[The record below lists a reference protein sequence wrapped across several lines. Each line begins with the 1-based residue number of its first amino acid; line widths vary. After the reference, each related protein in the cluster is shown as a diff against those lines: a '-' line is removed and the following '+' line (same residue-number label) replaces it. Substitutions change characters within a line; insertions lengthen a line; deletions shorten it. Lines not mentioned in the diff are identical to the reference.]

1 MWDTSLRRKEI
12 LQVAK
17 MGTTH
22 NTKEHDGGPLNLATN
37 AQYNEWNKI
46 QLHPKVVAAKQ
57 LYEPVEKRIQ
67 YLIKALE
74 NGSGL
79 SDTIFDEINMCIARI
94 SVIEGEVRKAENQA
108 KSELLTIELVENDK
122 SK

>member
-1 MWDTSLRRKEI
+1 MTKI
-12 LQVAK
+12 
-17 MGTTH
+17 GITH
-22 NTKEHDGGPLNLATN
+22 NTKEHERGALNLMTN

-67 YLIKALE
+67 YLIEALE

-79 SDTIFDEINMCIARI
+79 SDAIFDEINMCIAKI

-108 KSELLTIELVENDK
+108 KLELFTMEPTGNDK
-122 SK
+122 RK

>member
-1 MWDTSLRRKEI
+1 M
-12 LQVAK
+12 AK
-17 MGTTH
+17 IGTIH
-22 NTKEHDGGPLNLATN
+22 NTKEHERGPLNLATN

-46 QLHPKVVAAKQ
+46 QLHPKVIAAKQ

-67 YLIKALE
+67 YLIEALE

-79 SDTIFDEINMCIARI
+79 SDAIFDEINMCIARI
-94 SVIEGEVRKAENQA
+94 SVIEGEVHKAENHA
-108 KSELLTIELVENDK
+108 KSELFTIELAGNDK